1 MRNSAITLLAFKE
14 ANRLLYMVYSLR
26 ISLYSFL
33 MAVQLTL

>member
-1 MRNSAITLLAFKE
+1 MRNSAITLSAFKE